1 MTETL
6 EVQLAIS
13 SIWDF
18 IRTQLLDRDV
28 GPYPKD
34 KIIIGTGIAKRKPG
48 NVVEISRLDALAASM
63 AWKTFNEGDRRALQ
77 DPRLGHVVETLAY
90 LMGLQSGLAF
100 NEATAFGAWFAY
112 TITGWNGGKNA
123 SANMQRLELIAKQ
136 AAFRPAVK
144 AVLAALK
151 NAKTSQ
157 PGKKADFDTVPP
169 P

>member
-6 EVQLAIS
+6 EVQLSLS

-18 IRTQLLDRDV
+18 IRTQLLDKDV
-28 GPYPKD
+28 GPYPKE

-48 NVVEISRLDALAASM
+48 NIVEISRLDALAASM
-63 AWKTFNEGDRRALQ
+63 AWKTFSESGERRALQ
-77 DPRLGHVVETLAY
+77 DPRLGDVVETLAY

-100 NEATAFGAWFAY
+100 NEAMEFGAWLAY

-123 SANMQRLELIAKQ
+123 SKSMQRLEQIAKQ

-144 AVLAALK
+144 AVLGALRNDNTGQRSK
-151 NAKTSQ
+151 DMTA
-157 PGKKADFDTVPP
+157 V
-169 P
+169 